1 MGYKNKELQHL
12 YAREHY
18 LDNKDEYYWKT
29 KLNRVLNP
37 EKTKEKRHLYYLEHK
52 EIEKQNKQRWKK
64 NNPEKYKAQNKRMW
78 DRRKTFENCLRKLR
92 RKIMRMDVEGNGKI

>member
-18 LDNKDEYYWKT
+18 LDNKDEYYWKC

-37 EKTKEKRHLYYLEHK
+37 ERT
-52 EIEKQNKQRWKK
+52 KQNRSRYYQENKEYETERKRLWIK
-64 NNPEKYKAQNKRMW
+64 NNPVRAKELSKKSW
-78 DRRKTFENCLRKLR
+78 ERRKEFENCLRKLR
-92 RKIMRMDVEGNGKI
+92 RKIIKMDVEGK

>member
-18 LDNKDEYYWKT
+18 LDNKDEYYWKC

-37 EKTKEKRHLYYLEHK
+37 QRTTKNRSIYYQEHK

-64 NNPEKYKAQNKRMW
+64 NNPEKYKAQNKRCW
-78 DRRKTFENCLRKLR
+78 DRRKEYENCVRRLK
-92 RKIMRMDVEGNGKI
+92 RKIIKMDVEENEKI

>member
-18 LDNKDEYYWKT
+18 LDNKDEYYWKC

-37 EKTKEKRHLYYLEHK
+37 EITKQKRKEYYFKHK
-52 EIEKQNKQRWKK
+52 EEETENKKRWRK
-64 NNPEKYKAQNKRMW
+64 NNPEKYRTQNKKSW
-78 DRRKTFENCLRKLR
+78 ERRKEYENCVRRLK
-92 RKIMRMDVEGNGKI
+92 RKIIKMDVEENEKI

>member
-29 KLNRVLNP
+29 KLYRALNP
-37 EKTKEKRHLYYLEHK
+37 KKTKEIRQKYYEKNKEKEKENKKRW
-52 EIEKQNKQRWKK
+52 RK
-64 NNPEKYKAQNKRMW
+64 NNPEKYRTQNKKSW
-78 DRRKTFENCLRKLR
+78 ERRKTFENCLRKLR
-92 RKIMRMDVEGNGKI
+92 RKIIKMDVEGNEKI